1 MSEKTTIA
9 IFQRD
14 FRVGGIQK
22 ALLNTLDRLDYDR
35 YAVDVYVFDSKPF
48 YPLPVHEGLRYIV
61 CRPWP
66 FWTRFVDFD
75 LLLRHGRIPEL
86 EPKPYDLAVDF
97 NSYSSECAV
106 GALRAAAKKRVM
118 WIHNDMRIK
127 YQSEKKY
134 RILWHFFRKKFSRFD
149 AFAAVSEG
157 IIPGFRAMT
166 GLNSAPVTAVP
177 NAIDTEEIFRKA
189 EEATDF
195 AVDPGQYN
203 LCSMGRLVHQK
214 GFDLLLADFARV
226 CQVRTD
232 MHLYLIGDG
241 PERGALEAQI
251 AELHLEEHVTL
262 LGSLANPFP
271 ALRQMDGFALT
282 SRYEGQG
289 IVLWEARALGLELF
303 MAKRLEQY
311 NPGLTGYED
320 IVPPLCAAKR
330 REKQPDLLED
340 YNRAIDTALEA
351 VLQL

>member
-9 IFQRD
+9 LFQRD
-14 FRVGGIQK
+14 FQVGGIQK

-189 EEATDF
+189 EEASDF

-289 IVLWEARALGLELF
+289 IVLWEAKALGLELF

-311 NPGLTGYED
+311 NPGLRGHED
-320 IVPPLCAAKR
+320 IVPPLCAAEK
-330 REKQPDLLED
+330 REKTYDDLSA
-340 YNRAIDTALEA
+340 YNRAAAAALDA
-351 VLQL
+351 LFTT